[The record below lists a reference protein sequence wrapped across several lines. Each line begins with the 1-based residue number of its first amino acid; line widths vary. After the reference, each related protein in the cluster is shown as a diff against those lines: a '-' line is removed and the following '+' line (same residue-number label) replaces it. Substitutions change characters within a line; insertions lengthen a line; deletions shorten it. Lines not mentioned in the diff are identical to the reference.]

1 MQNILYYILS
11 WAVNGAELEMER
23 LRGVT
28 PEVWQE
34 VYQGESTRGDG
45 GVV

>member
-11 WAVNGAELEMER
+11 CAVNGTELEVER
-23 LRGVT
+23 LKGVT
-28 PEVWQE
+28 PGVWQE